1 MPIAHRLPLLF
12 AVVVLAAA
20 ARPAVAQ
27 YDYNGPPINYAT
39 ATTSD
44 PVAKLNKKIVAGKVT
59 LERKHELGYLPAV
72 LKALDIPASSQALV
86 FTKTSL
92 QRQVISPKSPRAI
105 YFDDD
110 TYIGYCQDGEVLEV
124 ATTDPDLGTVFY
136 TLDQHAKNPR
146 FVREGD
152 NCTQCHAGAA
162 TRDIPGLMVRSVF
175 ADPRGNPILSAG
187 TKLTTHESPFAQRF
201 GGWYVTG
208 THGGHDRQPHLGNR
222 IGKDRDDP
230 TCADPAAA
238 ADVTDLSKFF
248 DTSFYLTPHSDV
260 VALMVLAHQAEAHN
274 LMNRANYAA
283 AYALRDARVM
293 NEALGRP
300 AGEMSEST
308 VRRINSPAEALLRYL
323 LFCEEA
329 DLTAPVAGTTDY
341 AKEFAARGPRD
352 GKGRSLRE
360 FDLKTRTFKYPLS
373 YLIYSKGFDGLP
385 DPTRAY
391 IYKRLKEVLTG
402 KDQDKAFSHL
412 SEADR
417 RVIYEIVTETKPE
430 AAKAWKD

>member
-1 MPIAHRLPLLF
+1 MPIAFRLTLMLAF
-12 AVVVLAAA
+12 VLAAA
-20 ARPAVAQ
+20 APAAAQ
-27 YDYNGPPINYAT
+27 YDYNGQPINYAT
-39 ATTSD
+39 AATSD
-44 PVAKLNKKIVAGKVT
+44 PVARLNKKIVAGKVT
-59 LERKHELGYLPAV
+59 LDRHHEVGYLPAV
-72 LKALDIPASSQALV
+72 LKELNIAQSSQVMV

-92 QRQVISPKSPRAI
+92 QRQVISPKTPRAI
-105 YFDDD
+105 YFDDE

-124 ATTDPDLGTVFY
+124 ATTDPNLGTVFY
-136 TLDQHAKNPR
+136 TLDQHAKSPR

-152 NCTQCHAGAA
+152 NCTQCHAGSA

-175 ADPRGNPILSAG
+175 PDPRGNPILNAG
-187 TKLTTHESPFAQRF
+187 TKLTTHESPFGQRF
-201 GGWYVTG
+201 GGWYVSG

-222 IGKDRDDP
+222 IGKDRDDA

-248 DTSFYLTPHSDV
+248 DTSFYLTPHSDI
-260 VALMVLAHQAEAHN
+260 VALTVLAHQAEAHN

-300 AGEMSEST
+300 GGEMSEST
-308 VRRINSPAEALLRYL
+308 LRRINSPAEALLRYM
-323 LFCEEA
+323 LFSDEA
-329 DLTAPVAGTTDY
+329 KLEAPLAGTTDF

-352 GKGRSLRE
+352 SKGRSLRE

-385 DPTRAY
+385 DLTRAY
-391 IYKRLKEVLTG
+391 VYKRLKEVLTG
-402 KDQDKAFSHL
+402 KDQDKAF
-412 SEADR
+412 A
-417 RVIYEIVTETKPE
+417 
-430 AAKAWKD
+430 